1 MGLCGRVFQIRPGL
15 CASGHIDIGLYYDL
29 WSLSPLFNSIN
40 RKKTRFFL
48 DGYLLWKFSFSCFCL
63 IFSFVFDLF
72 ILKCL
77 STFFFGFIW
86 IMIVMSAI
94 SLMKLVEYLWVWK
107 KNLILWI
114 GIRKYVKCTLWLTSK
129 TRHYWGQE
137 GKMIQMYKLQILI
150 REARALL
157 KDLPGNCP
165 VSSDGNFPLCS
176 YAFYMYLQ
184 MEHFI
189 NALHRLWYVK
199 NHAVGHWLCVADF
212 YWGGDSLEELS

>member
-1 MGLCGRVFQIRPGL
+1 MCLGSHWYWTL
-15 CASGHIDIGLYYDL
+15 L
-29 WSLSPLFNSIN
+29 WSVIFIPPFQFYQQKQNKILFRWLFVVKIFIFMFLFDIFVCVWFIHFKMFIN
-40 RKKTRFFL
+40 
-48 DGYLLWKFSFSCFCL
+48 
-63 IFSFVFDLF
+63 
-72 ILKCL
+72 
-77 STFFFGFIW
+77 FFFGFIW

-189 NALHRLWYVK
+189 NALCRLWYVK

>member
-1 MGLCGRVFQIRPGL
+1 MGLCGRVFQITPGL

-40 RKKTRFFL
+40 RNKTRFFL

-114 GIRKYVKCTLWLTSK
+114 GIRKYVKCTLWLMSK

-137 GKMIQMYKLQILI
+137 GRWYRCINYKYWYVRL
-150 REARALL
+150 E
-157 KDLPGNCP
+157 
-165 VSSDGNFPLCS
+165 LCS
-176 YAFYMYLQ
+176 KICL
-184 MEHFI
+184 ETV
-189 NALHRLWYVK
+189 LS
-199 NHAVGHWLCVADF
+199 AVMGTF
-212 YWGGDSLEELS
+212 LSAVTLFTCICKWSIL

>member
-1 MGLCGRVFQIRPGL
+1 MCLGSHWYWTL
-15 CASGHIDIGLYYDL
+15 L
-29 WSLSPLFNSIN
+29 WSVIFIPPFQFYQQKQNKILFRWLFVVKIFIFMFLFSI
-40 RKKTRFFL
+40 
-48 DGYLLWKFSFSCFCL
+48 
-63 IFSFVFDLF
+63 FVCVWF
-72 ILKCL
+72 IHFKMFIN
-77 STFFFGFIW
+77 FFFGFIW

-189 NALHRLWYVK
+189 NALRCLWYVK

>member
-1 MGLCGRVFQIRPGL
+1 MVICCENFHFHVSVWYFRF
-15 CASGHIDIGLYYDL
+15 CLYIH
-29 WSLSPLFNSIN
+29 FKMFIN
-40 RKKTRFFL
+40 FFFL
-48 DGYLLWKFSFSCFCL
+48 ALFESWLWCL
-63 IFSFVFDLF
+63 QLVWWNLWNI
-72 ILKCL
+72 CG
-77 STFFFGFIW
+77 FG
-86 IMIVMSAI
+86 
-94 SLMKLVEYLWVWK
+94 K

-165 VSSDGNFPLCS
+165 VSSYGNFPLCS

-189 NALHRLWYVK
+189 NALHRLWYVE

>member
-1 MGLCGRVFQIRPGL
+1 MCLGSHWYWTL
-15 CASGHIDIGLYYDL
+15 L
-29 WSLSPLFNSIN
+29 WSVIFIPPFQFYQQKQNKILFRWLFVVKIFIFMFLFDIFVCVWFIHFKMFIN
-40 RKKTRFFL
+40 
-48 DGYLLWKFSFSCFCL
+48 
-63 IFSFVFDLF
+63 
-72 ILKCL
+72 
-77 STFFFGFIW
+77 FFFGFIW

-189 NALHRLWYVK
+189 NALRRLWYVK

-212 YWGGDSLEELS
+212 YWGGIV

>member
-1 MGLCGRVFQIRPGL
+1 
-15 CASGHIDIGLYYDL
+15 
-29 WSLSPLFNSIN
+29 
-40 RKKTRFFL
+40 
-48 DGYLLWKFSFSCFCL
+48 
-63 IFSFVFDLF
+63 
-72 ILKCL
+72 
-77 STFFFGFIW
+77 
-86 IMIVMSAI
+86 MIVMSAI

-150 REARALL
+150 REAWALL

>member
-1 MGLCGRVFQIRPGL
+1 MVICCENFHFHVSVWYFRFCIYI
-15 CASGHIDIGLYYDL
+15 H
-29 WSLSPLFNSIN
+29 FKMFIN
-40 RKKTRFFL
+40 F
-48 DGYLLWKFSFSCFCL
+48 
-63 IFSFVFDLF
+63 
-72 ILKCL
+72 
-77 STFFFGFIW
+77 FFFGFIW

-94 SLMKLVEYLWVWK
+94 SLMKLVEYLWLWK
-107 KNLILWI
+107 KTFFLWI

-165 VSSDGNFPLCS
+165 VSSNGNFPLCS

-212 YWGGDSLEELS
+212 YWGGDSLEELSYRVSKFTERGFKWIP

>member
-77 STFFFGFIW
+77 STFFLALFESWLWCLQLVWWNLWNICRFGKKPVPLNRNKEVCE
-86 IMIVMSAI
+86 MYIVT
-94 SLMKLVEYLWVWK
+94 
-107 KNLILWI
+107 
-114 GIRKYVKCTLWLTSK
+114 YVKDKTLLGT
-129 TRHYWGQE
+129 
-137 GKMIQMYKLQILI
+137 
-150 REARALL
+150 
-157 KDLPGNCP
+157 
-165 VSSDGNFPLCS
+165 
-176 YAFYMYLQ
+176 
-184 MEHFI
+184 
-189 NALHRLWYVK
+189 
-199 NHAVGHWLCVADF
+199 
-212 YWGGDSLEELS
+212 GG

>member
-1 MGLCGRVFQIRPGL
+1 MCLGSHWYWTL
-15 CASGHIDIGLYYDL
+15 L
-29 WSLSPLFNSIN
+29 WSVIFIPPFQFYQQKQNKILFRWLFVVKI
-40 RKKTRFFL
+40 FIFMFL
-48 DGYLLWKFSFSCFCL
+48 FG
-63 IFSFVFDLF
+63 IFVFVYIF

-86 IMIVMSAI
+86 IMIVMSAN
-94 SLMKLVEYLWVWK
+94 SLMKLVEYLWLWK
-107 KNLILWI
+107 KTFFLWI

-189 NALHRLWYVK
+189 NALRRLWYVK

-212 YWGGDSLEELS
+212 YWGG

>member
-1 MGLCGRVFQIRPGL
+1 
-15 CASGHIDIGLYYDL
+15 
-29 WSLSPLFNSIN
+29 
-40 RKKTRFFL
+40 
-48 DGYLLWKFSFSCFCL
+48 
-63 IFSFVFDLF
+63 
-72 ILKCL
+72 
-77 STFFFGFIW
+77 
-86 IMIVMSAI
+86 MIVMSAI
-94 SLMKLVEYLWVWK
+94 SLMKLVEYLWLWK
-107 KNLILWI
+107 KTFFLWI

-212 YWGGDSLEELS
+212 YWGGG